1 MWSVSNVDSWIDEWG
16 PWTDLGIARES
27 LIVGVQNV
35 TTALDNVHG
44 DLVPK
49 DLREG
54 VKKVLV
60 EQIEQLRGELNTR
73 RASTANNKGQETLA
87 LVITSRGQAS
97 KFHVL
102 QNLVLDLP
110 GIVDRLQEVAVV
122 ESLNAVGVGYTT
134 YRIGELVSRNITPT
148 EGERV
153 SNVPTPITNLS

>member
-16 PWTDLGIARES
+16 PWTDLSIARES
-27 LIVGVQNV
+27 LIVGVQDV

-44 DLVPK
+44 DLVPEN
-49 DLREG
+49 LREG

-73 RASTANNKGQETLA
+73 RASTANNKRQETLA
-87 LVITSRGQAS
+87 LVITSRGQAG

-122 ESLNAVGVGYTT
+122 ESLNAVGVGNTT
-134 YRIGELVSRNITPT
+134 YRSEN
-148 EGERV
+148 
-153 SNVPTPITNLS
+153 

>member
-1 MWSVSNVDSWIDEWG
+1 M
-16 PWTDLGIARES
+16 
-27 LIVGVQNV
+27 

-73 RASTANNKGQETLA
+73 RASTANNKRQETLA
-87 LVITSRGQAS
+87 LVITSRGQAG

-102 QNLVLDLP
+102 QNLVLNLP

-134 YRIGELVSRNITPT
+134 YGIGELVSWNKTPT
-148 EGERV
+148 G
-153 SNVPTPITNLS
+153 